1 MKLPVSQIQPEGT
14 YFEGTCEEDIFN
26 LQDKAVRTAG
36 GTHYAIYAFPTD
48 EGIAVSGKLHSPF
61 ELECTRCLT
70 HFPYEVA
77 IEEFNAEAPVTG
89 DHFAD
94 LTETLR
100 EDILLALPGY
110 PRCEMSTVEG
120 WKCAAEGQFDQA
132 QKGNEDT
139 DDEKPSPWGALDGLG
154 SPPQ

>member
-26 LQDKAVRTAG
+26 LQDKTVRIAG
-36 GTHYAIYAFPTD
+36 GTRYALYAFQTD
-48 EGIAVSGKLHSPF
+48 EGIAVNGKLCAPF

-70 HFPYEVA
+70 HFPYEVT
-77 IEEFNAEAPVTG
+77 IENFNGEAPVSG

-110 PRCEMSTVEG
+110 PRCEMSTAEG
-120 WKCAAEGQFDQA
+120 WKCAAEGRFDQS
-132 QKGNEDT
+132 QEGNEDA
-139 DDEKPSPWGALDGLG
+139 DKERPSPWGALDGLD

>member
-14 YFEGTCEEDIFN
+14 YFEGTCEEDLFN
-26 LQDKAVRTAG
+26 LQENSVRVAG
-36 GTHYAIYAFPTD
+36 DTRYAIHAFPTD
-48 EGIAVSGKLHSPF
+48 EGIAVSGKLAAPF

-70 HFPYEVA
+70 HFPFEVT
-77 IEEFNAEAPVTG
+77 IDDFNAEAPVTG

-110 PRCEMSTVEG
+110 PRCEMSTAEG

-132 QKGNEDT
+132 QEELKDAADGR
-139 DDEKPSPWGALDGLG
+139 PSPWGALDELG